1 MTRIDM
7 DGQRPIMKGFT
18 KEKERQLVFKEY
30 FGITL
35 SVSDLERIK
44 HRDTRLFSPDPCR
57 LQFSQQRS
65 TVARGHYL
73 DGFVSFYINPIFP
86 QDDNCSAEYN
96 PGGLKEQV
104 PGPPSTKGG
113 EVTIRSWWI
122 EGMSHRYE

>member
-35 SVSDLERIK
+35 SVSDLERIR

-73 DGFVSFYINPIFP
+73 DGFVRSISTLY
-86 QDDNCSAEYN
+86 C
-96 PGGLKEQV
+96 LKMTIAAL
-104 PGPPSTKGG
+104 STAL
-113 EVTIRSWWI
+113 VD
-122 EGMSHRYE
+122 